1 MRTKALILT
10 AAVGAMSVAAS
21 MAQVYSVNAVGY
33 VNLSVPAGKLAMIA
47 NQLSSGN
54 TNVAQLIPIA
64 PNGTTVYSLNPNGT
78 FRIGQFL
85 DLGPGLQFWDD
96 PDVPLTLGGGLFVSV
111 PAGGSALNVTFVGEV
126 PQGNLVNP
134 IPVGLSMKSSIVPQ
148 EGLVTAV
155 LNYQPTGGDTIQQ
168 YDTQTGLF
176 VTSQFLDLGP
186 GLQFWDNEPN
196 IKVGESFYIQTGTA
210 KNWTRTFTVN

>member
-1 MRTKALILT
+1 
-10 AAVGAMSVAAS
+10 
-21 MAQVYSVNAVGY
+21 VGY
-33 VNLSVPAGKLAMIA
+33 VNV
-47 NQLSSGN
+47 
-54 TNVAQLIPIA
+54 
-64 PNGTTVYSLNPNGT
+64 TTAK
-78 FRIGQFL
+78 
-85 DLGPGLQFWDD
+85 DLGPNSNGGLSTTLL
-96 PDVPLTLGGGLFVSV
+96 VGRPLNVGGNTLGEILPTAPPGTAFFVFNINAGTFESAVTADPGGAWDNPAAPWQLG
-111 PAGGSALNVTFVGEV
+111 AGGAFVFDNGFIGDTVTLTFVGEV

-155 LNYQPTGGDTIQQ
+155 LNYQPTGGDLIYQ
-168 YDTQTGLF
+168 YDTTSGLF
-176 VTSQFLDLGP
+176 ITSQYLDLGP